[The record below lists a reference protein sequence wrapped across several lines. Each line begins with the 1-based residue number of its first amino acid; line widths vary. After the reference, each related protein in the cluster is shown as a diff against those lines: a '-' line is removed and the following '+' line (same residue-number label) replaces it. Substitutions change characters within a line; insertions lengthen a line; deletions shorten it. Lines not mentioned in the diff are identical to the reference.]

1 MTTPEQVCS
10 EQGID
15 LVYFDGRDSQN
26 KGIYNQPHNLIAVD
40 TYLDDIEKKKI
51 IYHEI
56 GHKEHDPRQY
66 QRRREEYELQA
77 DRNMIH
83 YLLKEE
89 LEAMDDTAN
98 FNYIHF
104 MERYNL
110 KTIANETMVID
121 EYKFLIDEVK
131 NMEKNNAI

>member
-15 LVYFDGRDSQN
+15 LVYFDGRGSHN
-26 KGIYNQPHNLIAVD
+26 KGLYNQPYNLIAVD
-40 TYLDDIEKKKI
+40 TYLDEIEKKKV

-56 GHKEHDPRQY
+56 GHKDHNPEQY
-66 QRRREEYELQA
+66 KRRREEYELQA

-89 LEAMDDTAN
+89 LETMDDITN
-98 FNYIHF
+98 FNYLHF
-104 MERYNL
+104 MEKYNL
-110 KTIANETMVID
+110 KTMTNEIMVKE
-121 EYKFLIDEVK
+121 EYLVLL
-131 NMEKNNAI
+131 N

>member
-15 LVYFDGRDSQN
+15 LVYFDGRGSHN
-26 KGIYNQPHNLIAVD
+26 KGFYNQPHNLIAVD
-40 TYLDDIEKKKI
+40 TYLDDIEKKKV

-56 GHKEHDPRQY
+56 GHKEHDPEQY
-66 QRRREEYELQA
+66 KRRREEYELQA

-89 LEAMDDTAN
+89 LETMDDFTN
-98 FNYIHF
+98 FNYLHF
-104 MERYNL
+104 MEKYNL
-110 KTIANETMVID
+110 KTMTNEIMVKE
-121 EYKFLIDEVK
+121 EYLALVE
-131 NMEKNNAI
+131 